1 MSTSGTRGFDPD
13 LAQITVEAYSRA
25 GVRRLGITAEH
36 IEDAILSAN
45 YMLADWGT
53 LGFKQFELTD
63 ALTIAMVPAQESY
76 TLPAGV
82 LDIWD
87 ARLYRS
93 TADDPMF
100 RISRSDY
107 NNIPR
112 KITQG
117 KPDRYYVDPTA
128 SDLRTVY
135 LWPVPEN
142 NTDVVKYTAL
152 RRPEDVT
159 AMSETAP
166 VPYEWQ
172 EAFVAGLA
180 YRVAVKY
187 APQRIAGL
195 LAAAQGDLEM
205 RGGAF
210 RRAFNAD
217 RERAPA
223 VFAVTRSGRGRR

>member
-1 MSTSGTRGFDPD
+1 MATSGTRGFDPD
-13 LAQITVEAYSRA
+13 LAQITAEAYSRC
-25 GVRRLGITAEH
+25 GIRRLGITAEH
-36 IEDAILSAN
+36 IDDAILSAN
-45 YMLADWGT
+45 FMMADWST
-53 LGFKQFELTD
+53 LGFKQFELAELSID
-63 ALTIAMVPAQESY
+63 MVPAQESY
-76 TLPAGV
+76 VLPAGV

-100 RISRSDY
+100 RIARIDY
-107 NNIPR
+107 ENIAR

-117 KPDRYYVDPTA
+117 KPDRYYVDRSA
-128 SDLRTVY
+128 ADLRTVY
-135 LWPVPEN
+135 VWPVPEN

-159 AMSETAP
+159 AMAETAP

-180 YRVAVKY
+180 YRLAVKH

-195 LAAAQGDLEM
+195 LSAAQGDLEM

-210 RRAFNAD
+210 RRAFYAD